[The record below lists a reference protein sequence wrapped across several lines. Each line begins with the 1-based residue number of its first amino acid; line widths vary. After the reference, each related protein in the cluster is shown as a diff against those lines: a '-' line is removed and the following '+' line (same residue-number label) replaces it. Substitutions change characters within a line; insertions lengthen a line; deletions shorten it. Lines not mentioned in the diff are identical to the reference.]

1 MNEARFT
8 IRKSVLYKELI
19 KIQKTIKA
27 AYGNNVWMPI
37 EFTIIDNFV
46 ILVIPG
52 IKLELPCKTVSTVK
66 FSIEFYYFKEI
77 IKHWKTPMIEFVI
90 TDKLLTIDK
99 SLFNVQTTFFENDTI
114 LRSITLPINYTN
126 YHLLQLEPK
135 GFTLEELRF
144 NKLEFE
150 VFHAKRNLT
159 SNIRKTINLLGMYG
173 VTKKE
178 IEELVQSKIQ
188 LF

>member
-19 KIQKTIKA
+19 KIEKTIKA
-27 AYGNNVWMPI
+27 AYGKKVWMPL
-37 EFTIIDNFV
+37 EFTVIDNFL
-46 ILVIPG
+46 IMVIPG

-66 FSIEFYYFKEI
+66 FSIGFFYFKEV

-90 TDKLLTIDK
+90 TDNLLTIDK
-99 SLFNVQTTFFENDTI
+99 SLFDVQTTFFENDSI
-114 LRSITLPINYTN
+114 LRSITLPVNYTG

-144 NKLEFE
+144 KGLEFDVARAE
-150 VFHAKRNLT
+150 RNLK
-159 SNIRKTINLLGMYG
+159 SNIRKTIELLGIYG
-173 VTKKE
+173 ITKKE
-178 IEELVQSKIQ
+178 IEELVQSKIN